1 MSTLKK
7 AEKTVSTLSINAIA
21 TALKARETNVV
32 KNGLPESDLIRI
44 NNIGDGT

>member
-7 AEKTVSTLSINAIA
+7 AEKNREHVINQS
-21 TALKARETNVV
+21 LKVREANVV
-32 KNGLPESDLIRI
+32 KDGLPESDLISI